1 MHAPLMDG
9 VTDRLVARGISVL
22 RFNFRGT
29 GASGGRSTR
38 GDDEV
43 IDVEAAYVAATEAGG
58 RLALAGWSFG
68 AAMGLRWLAWSGIG
82 LPYAGIAPATTLA
95 PLPETLPTAPR
106 LIVVGERDQVVDVA
120 ALRGYAE
127 RSGARLVEVA
137 GSDHFFHL
145 RAERIG
151 DLVAD
156 FLLDVT
162 RPE

>member
-1 MHAPLMDG
+1 MYAPLMNG

-29 GASGGRSTR
+29 GASGGRSTG

-43 IDVEAAYVAATEAGG
+43 IDVDAAYLAAAESGG
-58 RLALAGWSFG
+58 RLALTGWSFG
-68 AAMGLRWLAWSGIG
+68 AAVGLRWLAWSGIG

-95 PLPETLPTAPR
+95 PLPETLPTSRR
-106 LIVVGERDQVVDVA
+106 LIIVGERDQVVDVA

-137 GSDHFFHL
+137 GSDHFFPL
-145 RAERIG
+145 RAERVG

-156 FLLDVT
+156 FIGEPI